1 MFSDADLLAAPI
13 RVIVSPRGL
22 KDGVIEV
29 VTRDKS
35 VEENV
40 AVDNAMDYIK
50 NLRKKLYDDIYAKVE

>member
-1 MFSDADLLAAPI
+1 MID
-13 RVIVSPRGL
+13 SPRGL

>member
-1 MFSDADLLAAPI
+1 M
-13 RVIVSPRGL
+13 
-22 KDGVIEV
+22 
-29 VTRDKS
+29 TRDKS